1 MFAFSVRGVC
11 RAVTTVFLL
20 IGLIGAAAILSPGA
34 LFAED
39 HSYDGGGW
47 DGDGARHTTVTL
59 HQSRVL
65 RVSEAFA
72 ETLIANDKIADI
84 LPITDRSVYVVGK
97 GVGTTSLAILNE
109 DKRVIDVFR
118 IEVTHDLDDL
128 RRKLIEAVPNGNIR
142 VMGAN
147 GRILLSG
154 SVPDALAAERAVA
167 LAEQYAPD
175 AVTNA
180 IAVRTSQQVLLEVR
194 FIEASRLASREL
206 GIGLR
211 TRGGGLDAE
220 IGGQAV
226 VSPTT
231 GSLVTSALLSGTQP
245 FGTLIANLLD
255 RGTRADAI
263 VRALE
268 QKGLA
273 RRLAE
278 PNLVTLSGETA
289 NFLAGGEFPFPIDS
303 GNNVITIEFKRFGVA
318 LDFTPTVLG
327 DGLINLKIAP
337 EVSEL
342 DPTGGVTINGAV
354 IPGIVVRRASTSV
367 ELRDG
372 QSFAVAGLLQ
382 NKNVRNTSQ
391 VPWLGSVP
399 VLGTLFKSAEFA
411 KNETDLVIIV
421 TPRLVRPAT
430 TGEHLTA
437 PTDLVKAS
445 NDAEFFL
452 GGRQEKATRDTR
464 RARRVARAQVKPHG
478 HILNLELGE
487 DR

>member
-1 MFAFSVRGVC
+1 MFA
-11 RAVTTVFLL
+11 
-20 IGLIGAAAILSPGA
+20 
-34 LFAED
+34 
-39 HSYDGGGW
+39 GG
-47 DGDGARHTTVTL
+47 
-59 HQSRVL
+59 
-65 RVSEAFA
+65 
-72 ETLIANDKIADI
+72 
-84 LPITDRSVYVVGK
+84 
-97 GVGTTSLAILNE
+97 
-109 DKRVIDVFR
+109 
-118 IEVTHDLDDL
+118 
-128 RRKLIEAVPNGNIR
+128 
-142 VMGAN
+142 
-147 GRILLSG
+147 
-154 SVPDALAAERAVA
+154 DAC
-167 LAEQYAPD
+167 
-175 AVTNA
+175 
-180 IAVRTSQQVLLEVR
+180 
-194 FIEASRLASREL
+194 EASCTPPSLCTLPACERSA
-206 GIGLR
+206 I
-211 TRGGGLDAE
+211 E
-220 IGGQAV
+220 I
-226 VSPTT
+226 
-231 GSLVTSALLSGTQP
+231 
-245 FGTLIANLLD
+245 
-255 RGTRADAI
+255 RGTPGVIGPR
-263 VRALE
+263 
-268 QKGLA
+268 G
-273 RRLAE
+273 RRSASD
-278 PNLVTLSGETA
+278 NR
-289 NFLAGGEFPFPIDS
+289 PIDS